1 MKISATQYG
10 LNVAINK
17 AAEAGQTRPAAQ
29 ENTAVGRSAAIE
41 PLPGTAQKNLNAL
54 PEVDMA
60 RVAEMKEAIS
70 SGKITL
76 NLDALTTAM
85 QSYFQR

>member
-17 AAEAGQTRPAAQ
+17 AAEAGQARPAAQ
-29 ENTAVGRSAAIE
+29 ENIAVGRSPAID
-41 PLPGTAQKNLNAL
+41 PLPGEAQKNLNAL

-60 RVAEMKEAIS
+60 RVAEMRDAIS

-76 NLDALTTAM
+76 NLDALTAAM
-85 QSYFQR
+85 QDYFQR

>member
-17 AAEAGQTRPAAQ
+17 AAEASQARPAS
-29 ENTAVGRSAAIE
+29 EHTAVGRSAAVE
-41 PLPGTAQKNLNAL
+41 PLPGEAQKNLNAL
-54 PEVDMA
+54 PEVDMVK
-60 RVAEMKEAIS
+60 VAEMRDAIS

-76 NLDALTTAM
+76 NLDALTAAM
-85 QSYFQR
+85 QDYFQR

>member
-17 AAEAGQTRPAAQ
+17 AVEAGQTRPASEQA
-29 ENTAVGRSAAIE
+29 AVGRSAAVE
-41 PLPGTAQKNLNAL
+41 PLPGEAQKNLNAL

-60 RVAEMKEAIS
+60 KVAEMRDAIS

-76 NLDALTTAM
+76 NLDALTAAM
-85 QSYFQR
+85 QDYFQR